1 MTKIFK
7 FYILQFTFFVNFL
20 KYLFFFFGIVFV
32 GNVSVISHVITE
44 SPILLPYLPLSK
56 VYVIGFQKQFFT
68 STFSQTLHWHWHLL
82 LFYFWLELY
91 FVPSNLDLH
100 SQNTGFV
107 NVFYSF
113 FLIII
118 LKALKFLSF
127 VCLEQIFY
135 WMDQQEYSNFH

>member
-1 MTKIFK
+1 M
-7 FYILQFTFFVNFL
+7 
-20 KYLFFFFGIVFV
+20 KYLFFFGIVFV
-32 GNVSVISHVITE
+32 GNVSVISHAITE
-44 SPILLPYLPLSK
+44 SPIILPKYLPLSK
-56 VYVIGFQKQFFT
+56 AYVIGFQIQFFT

-127 VCLEQIFY
+127 VLFGADILLDGSARVLQFPLDLSKSSI
-135 WMDQQEYSNFH
+135 NV